1 MFEKFTQLVLDRQS
15 CRDFN
20 DKELDK
26 ETIDKILSLSLN
38 APSACNSQPWKMYI
52 VTDDKMKKGVC
63 DSVQDMF
70 MNKFVNKAQ
79 AFIVVAETKAKL
91 KPGATLMFPSDHF
104 VKYDV
109 GEMVAYLTL
118 AAESLGVSSCILGWV
133 NQKKLKSAINL
144 PDDEIANIVIALGYS
159 DIPKRPKVRKD
170 KSQTVKYL

>member
-26 ETIDKILSLSLN
+26 ETLDKIVDLSLN
-38 APSACNSQPWKMYI
+38 TPSACNSQPWKLYV
-52 VTDDKMKKGVC
+52 VTDENVKKEVRL
-63 DSVQDMF
+63 SVQDTF
-70 MNKFVNKAQ
+70 MNKFANNAK

-91 KPGATLMFPSDHF
+91 SPGASLKFSSDHF

-118 AAESLGVSSCILGWV
+118 TAESLGVSSCILGWV

-144 PDDEIANIVIALGYS
+144 PDEEIANIVIALGYS

-170 KSQTVKYL
+170 KSQTVKYI